1 MRIIRRY
8 SSALTVPAARL
19 EALRA
24 RLRVTGWPVASPGAG
39 WSFGVDQEWL
49 RVLCARWE
57 AGDGFA
63 LLEKALTA
71 VPSVFFEVET
81 EGFGTLHVHAFV
93 AGGTGHARP
102 ILMTHGWPSLSVEYI
117 PVIEQLRARER
128 QASSGGIPTLVA
140 PSLPGFGWS
149 SAPSRPMHARDIAR
163 LWRLL
168 IDEGLELGP
177 VIAHGGDWGAVVSS
191 WLAVDA
197 PERVAGLHL
206 TMMGLKPDID
216 VSDPLDDAER
226 SWIRNTQKR
235 LAADGGY
242 RELQASRPSTLS
254 VGLADSPAFVL
265 AWIAEKL
272 HQWSGPAAQQD
283 PERLQSAILTLASSY
298 WLTGSL
304 GSAAW
309 IYWADRHEPQA
320 LAGGERCLVPTGY
333 SGFGGGFFPPPPS
346 RWIERAHRLVYR
358 NELPVGGHFPGWMA
372 SATLAD
378 ELQRFTIALNT

>member
-1 MRIIRRY
+1 
-8 SSALTVPAARL
+8 VPVARL
-19 EALRA
+19 EALRV
-24 RLRVTGWPVASPGAG
+24 RLRATGWPAASPGAG

-63 LLEKALTA
+63 LLEKALNA

-93 AGGTGHARP
+93 AAGTGNARP
-102 ILMTHGWPSLSVEYI
+102 ILLTHGWPSLSVEYVS
-117 PVIEQLRARER
+117 VIEQLRARER
-128 QASSGGIPTLVA
+128 HSGNGESPTLVA

-206 TMMGLKPDID
+206 TMMGLKPGID

-235 LAADGGY
+235 LAVDGGY

-272 HQWSGPAAQQD
+272 HQWSGPAALQD
-283 PERLQSAILTLASSY
+283 PERLQSAILILASSY

-309 IYWADRHEPQA
+309 IYWADRHEPQG
-320 LAGGERCLVPTGY
+320 LAGGERCAVPTGY
-333 SGFGGGFFPPPPS
+333 SGFGGGFFPSPPS
-346 RWIERAHRLVYR
+346 RWIERTHRLIYR
-358 NELPVGGHFPGWMA
+358 NEHPVGGHFPGWMA
-372 SATLAD
+372 SAALAD